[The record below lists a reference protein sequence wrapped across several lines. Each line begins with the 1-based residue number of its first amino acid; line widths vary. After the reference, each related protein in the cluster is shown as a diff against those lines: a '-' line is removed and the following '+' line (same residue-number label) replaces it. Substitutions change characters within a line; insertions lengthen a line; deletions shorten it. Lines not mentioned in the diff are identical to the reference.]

1 MSVAALG
8 IISDKRG
15 LSVRFPR
22 FIKTRE
28 DKSIENASTPEFLA
42 GMYKSQQ
49 TNANTERGGVDEG
62 DLLDVEMPEDELED
76 EEESESDG

>member
-22 FIKTRE
+22 FIKIRE

-42 GMYKSQQ
+42 DMFRSQQ
-49 TNANTERGGVDEG
+49 TNSNKERGGVDEG
-62 DLLDVEMPEDELED
+62 DLLDVEMPESELE

>member
-22 FIKTRE
+22 FIKIRE

-42 GMYKSQQ
+42 DMFRSQQ
-49 TNANTERGGVDEG
+49 ASSNKERGGVDEG
-62 DLLDVEMPEDELED
+62 DLLDVEMPESELE

>member
-22 FIKTRE
+22 FIKIRE
-28 DKSIENASTPEFLA
+28 DKSIENASTSEFLA
-42 GMYKSQQ
+42 DMFRSQQ
-49 TNANTERGGVDEG
+49 ANSNKERGGVDEG
-62 DLLDVEMPEDELED
+62 DLLDVEMPESELE

>member
-22 FIKTRE
+22 FIKIRE
-28 DKSIENASTPEFLA
+28 DKSTENASTPEFLA
-42 GMYKSQQ
+42 DMYKSQQ
-49 TNANTERGGVDEG
+49 ANFNKERGGVDEG
-62 DLLDVEMPEDELED
+62 DLLDVEMPESELE

>member
-1 MSVAALG
+1 MSIAALG

-22 FIKTRE
+22 FIKIRE

-42 GMYKSQQ
+42 DMFRSQQ
-49 TNANTERGGVDEG
+49 ANSNKERGGVDEG
-62 DLLDVEMPEDELED
+62 DLLDVEMPESELE

>member
-1 MSVAALG
+1 MSIAALG

-22 FIKTRE
+22 FIKIRE

-42 GMYKSQQ
+42 DMFRSQQ
-49 TNANTERGGVDEG
+49 ANSIKERGGVDEG
-62 DLLDVEMPEDELED
+62 DLLDVEMPESELE

>member
-22 FIKTRE
+22 FIKIRE

-42 GMYKSQQ
+42 DMFRSQQ
-49 TNANTERGGVDEG
+49 ANSNKERGGVDEG
-62 DLLDVEMPEDELED
+62 DLLDVEMPESELE